1 MTNNYI
7 TKTDFL
13 LYLDSPLHLWA
24 FKNNKI
30 PREQIDIFLQHL
42 FQQGYDVEKYA
53 KEYINQYL
61 IPQYRAKEGDYLFQ
75 PTVKEEGKESED
87 EERNEGRKKGV
98 RGGKYEART
107 DFIIKNPAT
116 NKWDI
121 YEIKSTTKVE
131 KDHKYDA
138 TFQYLVFR
146 KKYDVGDTYILH
158 LNKEYVRDGEISLKD
173 LFVAE
178 KVNED
183 IQKLKDEVLTLRYD
197 AYLIAK
203 QEDRE
208 GIEGCIRPKKCPC
221 VSICHPN
228 LPEYSI
234 YDINNI
240 TQNENKVRALEMVGK
255 DIQDVPKDFKLS
267 TKQRLQVDM
276 AQRNETYI
284 NKEGIKER
292 FEELTYPI
300 FFLDYETFNPAI
312 PLFNGY
318 KPFDHIT
325 FQYSVHVKTDKD
337 SELDHYEYIH
347 TKKTDP
353 IPTLLTSLK
362 EIVGCKGSIVVWNKS
377 FEGSRNTRMGEIHPE
392 YEEFCENMN
401 ERMFDLMEIFRDQ
414 LYIDPKIKGSYSIK
428 QVLPLLVPELK
439 YEDLNIKEGASAMIN
454 WHEMVYGTGDD
465 VKDSLLKYCELDTL
479 AMVRIWEEIEKV
491 IK

>member
-24 FKNNKI
+24 LKNNKV
-30 PREQIDIFLQHL
+30 PKQQIDIFLQHL
-42 FQQGYDVEKYA
+42 FKQGYEVEKYA
-53 KEYINQYL
+53 KEYINKHL
-61 IPQYRAKEGDYLFQ
+61 IPQYKAKEGDYLFQ
-75 PTVKEEGKESED
+75 PTIKKEGEKEEGKDKE
-87 EERNEGRKKGV
+87 
-98 RGGKYEART
+98 GKYEART
-107 DFIIKNPAT
+107 DFIIKNPNT

-121 YEIKSTTKVE
+121 YEIKSSTKVE

-146 KKYDVGDTYILH
+146 EEYDIGDTYILH
-158 LNKEYVRDGEISLKD
+158 LNKEYVKDGEISLQD

-178 KVNED
+178 NVNEE
-183 IQKLKDEVLTLRYD
+183 IEKLKDEVLTLRYD
-197 AYLIAK
+197 AYLVAK

-208 GIEGCIRPKKCPC
+208 GIEACIRPKKCPC
-221 VSICHPN
+221 PSICHPD

-240 TQNENKVRALEMVGK
+240 TQNEGKVRELEIIGK
-255 DIQDVPKDFKLS
+255 DVLDIPKGFDLS

-276 AQRNETYI
+276 AQRGDLYI
-284 NKEGIKER
+284 DKLGIKER
-292 FEELTYPI
+292 FEELRHPI

-312 PLFNGY
+312 PLFDGY

-325 FQYSVHVKTDKD
+325 FQYSVHVKRDEGN
-337 SELDHYEYIH
+337 ELEHYEYIH
-347 TKKTDP
+347 LDKTDP
-353 IPTLLTSLK
+353 IPTLLESLK
-362 EIVGCKGSIVVWNKS
+362 KVLGEKGSIVVWNKS
-377 FEGSRNTRMGEIHPE
+377 FEGSRNTRMGEIYLK

-401 ERMFDLMEIFRDQ
+401 DRMFDLMEIFRDQ

-454 WHEMVYGTGDD
+454 WHEMVYGTGDE
-465 VKDSLLKYCELDTL
+465 VKDSLLRYCELDTL
-479 AMVRIWEEIEKV
+479 AMVRILEEIKKE
-491 IK
+491 IIN

>member
-7 TKTDFL
+7 TKTDFI

-24 FKNNKI
+24 FKNNKV
-30 PREQIDIFLQHL
+30 PRQQIDIFLQHL
-42 FQQGYDVEKYA
+42 FQQGYEVEKYA

-61 IPQYRAKEGDYLFQ
+61 LPLYKAKEEDYLFQ
-75 PTVKEEGKESED
+75 PTVKKGGEKE
-87 EERNEGRKKGV
+87 
-98 RGGKYEART
+98 GKYEART
-107 DFIIKNPAT
+107 DFLIKNPAT

-146 KKYDVGDTYILH
+146 EKYDIGDTYILH
-158 LNKEYVRDGEISLKD
+158 LNKEYVRDGEISLRD

-178 KVNED
+178 NVNEE
-183 IQKLKDEVLTLRYD
+183 IEKLKDEVLTLRYD
-197 AYLIAK
+197 AYLVAK
-203 QEDRE
+203 QDNRE
-208 GIEGCIRPKKCPC
+208 GIEACIRPKKCPC

-240 TQNENKVRALEMVGK
+240 TQNENKVRELELVGK
-255 DIQDVPKDFKLS
+255 DIQDVPKGFKLS

-276 AQRNETYI
+276 AQKNERYI

-292 FEELTYPI
+292 FEELIYPI

-325 FQYSVHVKTDKD
+325 FQYSVHVKRDED
-337 SELDHYEYIH
+337 SKLEHYEYIH
-347 TKKTDP
+347 TEKTDP
-353 IPTLLTSLK
+353 IPTLLESLK
-362 EIVGCKGSIVVWNKS
+362 EIVGNTGSIVVWNKS
-377 FEGSRNTRMGEIHPE
+377 FEGSRNTKMGEIYSE

-428 QVLPLLVPELK
+428 EVLPLLVPELK

-479 AMVRIWEEIEKV
+479 AMVRIWESLKSLLP
-491 IK
+491 